1 MKDTPFCCVL
11 HRFLKTFF
19 FQLAFRMV
27 SKKSYNVIS
36 VVVLDCVVGDPIY
49 TVHDLVLGDLLVTTS
64 VLSVD
69 VSTLCDH
76 ASDYT
81 DVIELRLALLTF
93 QEFEYHLLNYIGK
106 SSLCTI

>member
-36 VVVLDCVVGDPIY
+36 VVVLDGVVGDPIY

-81 DVIELRLALLTF
+81 DVIELRLAII
-93 QEFEYHLLNYIGK
+93 NVSRIRV
-106 SSLCTI
+106 SST